1 MAKAKLFL
9 SSLFLS
15 SLAGACLLAPAAA
28 IGAPVP
34 DSAVTHHAMRI
45 GGKTLAYDA
54 EVGRVPIR
62 DAETGEIHGQ
72 MGFIAYRV
80 PTTGAPRPVTFVWN
94 GGPGANSA
102 TLHFE
107 MVGPKRG
114 EGSKLVDNQETW
126 LADTDL
132 VFVDPIGTGFSRT
145 TKAEY
150 RKEFYG
156 TVGDVASVTEFVR
169 AWRLLEGRETAPIYL
184 AGESWGAGRAGSVGY
199 SLIKRGVLVKGLV
212 LISGGSGLKAERRNP
227 ANLTAALKMVD
238 LAATALH
245 HHRLSPSVGSDR
257 TAVQAKAEAWARETY
272 APALARI
279 DQLSD
284 ADRDRIAGELAGY
297 TGLKPE
303 QIDRKTLVIT
313 PRQYRE
319 GLLKPDG
326 KPLNI
331 FDMRLTQNPRED
343 FDKAV
348 PTYLRQDLGY
358 HTDLS
363 YVGNERLEDGY
374 APAGK
379 MGGGPGADWNYAT
392 AEATPEAI
400 AAAIKVAQTT
410 GGGPP
415 MIGPPLPLTAEAVGL
430 DASLKV
436 MVVAG
441 RYDSLNSCA
450 DNDETA
456 RQLPTPL
463 KAAFS
468 FKCYDGGHMFYRDQP
483 SRLAFS
489 RDFRALLQGA
499 RP

>member
-1 MAKAKLFL
+1 
-9 SSLFLS
+9 
-15 SLAGACLLAPAAA
+15 
-28 IGAPVP
+28 
-34 DSAVTHHAMRI
+34 
-45 GGKTLAYDA
+45 
-54 EVGRVPIR
+54 
-62 DAETGEIHGQ
+62 
-72 MGFIAYRV
+72 V

-114 EGSKLVDNQETW
+114 EGMGLVDNQETW

-132 VFVDPIGTGFSRT
+132 VFVDPIGTGFSRPA
-145 TKAEY
+145 KAEY

-169 AWRLLEGRETAPIYL
+169 AWRLLEGAEAAPVYL

-199 SLIKRGVLVKGLV
+199 ALIKRGIPVKGLV
-212 LISGGSGLKAERRNP
+212 LISGGSGLKAERRDP
-227 ANLTAALKMVD
+227 AMSAALHVVD
-238 LAATALH
+238 LAATALYH
-245 HHRLSPSVGSDR
+245 GKLAPGLGKDR
-257 TAVQAKAEAWARETY
+257 AAVLTRVEAWARETY
-272 APALARI
+272 APALARL

-297 TGLKPE
+297 IGLKPE

-319 GLLKPDG
+319 NLLKPDG

-331 FDMRLTQNPRED
+331 FDMRLTQSPKED
-343 FDKAV
+343 FDQAV
-348 PTYLRQDLGY
+348 PTYLRHDLGY
-358 HTDLS
+358 RTDLA

-374 APAGK
+374 APTGR
-379 MGGGPGADWNYAT
+379 MGGGPGAEWNYAT
-392 AEATPEAI
+392 VEATPEVV
-400 AAAIKVAQTT
+400 AAAMKAAQTT

-415 MIGPPLPLTAEAVGL
+415 VIGPPLPSTAEAVGL
-430 DASLKV
+430 DPKLKV

-441 RYDSLNSCA
+441 RYDSLNSCT

-456 RQLPTPL
+456 SKLPPAL

-483 SRLAFS
+483 ARLAFT
-489 RDFRALLQGA
+489 RDFRALLQA
-499 RP
+499 R

>member
-1 MAKAKLFL
+1 MAKTNLL
-9 SSLFLS
+9 LLG
-15 SLAGACLLAPAAA
+15 LAGTLLTTSVAA
-28 IGAPVP
+28 APVP
-34 DSAVTHHAMRI
+34 DWVTTRHTMPL
-45 GGKTLAYDA
+45 GGKSLAYEA

-62 DAETGEIHGQ
+62 DAETGEVHGY

-80 PTTGAPRPVTFVWN
+80 PTTGKPRPVTFVWN

-114 EGSKLVDNQETW
+114 EGSALVDNQEAW

-132 VFVDPIGTGFSRT
+132 VFVDPIGTGFSRPT
-145 TKAEY
+145 RPEY

-156 TVGDVASVTEFVR
+156 TVGDVASVTEFIR
-169 AWRLLEGRETAPIYL
+169 AWRLLSSAEAAPIYL

-199 SLIKRGVLVKGLV
+199 ALIKRGIPVKGLV
-212 LISGGSGLKAERRNP
+212 LISGGSGLKAERRDPNVS
-227 ANLTAALKMVD
+227 AAMRVTD
-238 LAATALH
+238 LAATSLYH
-245 HHRLSPSVGSDR
+245 GKLSPSLGKDR
-257 TAVQAKAEAWARETY
+257 AAVLARVEAWGRETY

-279 DQLSD
+279 GELSD

-303 QIDRKTLVIT
+303 QIDRKTLAIT

-319 GLLKPDG
+319 NLLKPDG

-331 FDMRLTQNPRED
+331 FDMRLTQSPKED

-348 PTYLRQDLGY
+348 PTYIRHDLGY
-358 HTDLS
+358 HTDLP
-363 YVGNERLEDGY
+363 YVGIERIEEGY
-374 APAGK
+374 APTGK
-379 MGGGPGADWNYAT
+379 FGGGPGAEWNYAT
-392 AEATPEAI
+392 AEATPEVV

-415 MIGPPLPLTAEAVGL
+415 VIGPPLPSTAEAVGL
-430 DASLKV
+430 DARLKV

-441 RYDSLNSCA
+441 RYDSLNSCTE
-450 DNDETA
+450 NDETA
-456 RQLPTPL
+456 RQLPAPL

-483 SRLAFS
+483 SRLAFT
-489 RDFRALLQGA
+489 RDFRALLQA
-499 RP
+499 R